1 MKTNHDLLK
10 RCLTTM
16 MLVAI
21 LALGQQIPIPGYD
34 LTAASDALAKFQF
47 LKVFSYAT
55 GGALGAPTLM
65 SLGLGPYMTALI
77 LWQALSSLGIPAV
90 DKLSMRTD
98 GFIQN
103 GITAVLALVQG
114 FEMLWLSRSALTP
127 LYLPGGSYDFS
138 FLVALLILTAG
149 AMLVVYL
156 ALYNADHGIGST
168 VMLILPGL
176 ILNIPNMLQNGWG
189 HSPYPLTPEHIATAC
204 VVGVIVL
211 LVAVPL
217 NYGEIR
223 FELQKPMLESAFSKP
238 YLPLPFLTAGSMPFM
253 FSTMVFTIPQTVV
266 QATNLRFSKIG
277 QGILAWTDYLNWRGI
292 ITYGVIL
299 VLLGFV
305 FGFVNFQPS
314 KQAKT
319 LKESGDYIA
328 GVMPGDDTEA
338 FLTHHFL
345 WLTVIGNSIIF
356 VIALIPLVIGLY
368 VKGVSNYTLLI
379 GNLFIMITIISTVV
393 QQFQALRLKN
403 QYQLFDE

>member
-1 MKTNHDLLK
+1 M
-10 RCLTTM
+10 
-16 MLVAI
+16 
-21 LALGQQIPIPGYD
+21 
-34 LTAASDALAKFQF
+34 
-47 LKVFSYAT
+47 
-55 GGALGAPTLM
+55 
-65 SLGLGPYMTALI
+65 
-77 LWQALSSLGIPAV
+77 
-90 DKLSMRTD
+90 
-98 GFIQN
+98 
-103 GITAVLALVQG
+103 
-114 FEMLWLSRSALTP
+114 
-127 LYLPGGSYDFS
+127 
-138 FLVALLILTAG
+138 
-149 AMLVVYL
+149 
-156 ALYNADHGIGST
+156 
-168 VMLILPGL
+168 
-176 ILNIPNMLQNGWG
+176 
-189 HSPYPLTPEHIATAC
+189 
-204 VVGVIVL
+204 GVIVL

>member
-16 MLVAI
+16 LLVAI

-34 LTAASDALAKFQF
+34 LSAASDALAKFQF
-47 LKVFSYAT
+47 LKAFSYAT
-55 GGALGAPTLM
+55 GGVLGAPTLM

-90 DKLSMRTD
+90 DKLSMRTA

-127 LYLPGGSYDFS
+127 LYLPGGGYDFS

-189 HSPYPLTPEHIATAC
+189 HSPYPLTPVHIATAC

-266 QATNLRFSKIG
+266 QATDLRFSKVG
-277 QGILAWTDYLNWRGI
+277 QAVLAWTDYLNWRGI